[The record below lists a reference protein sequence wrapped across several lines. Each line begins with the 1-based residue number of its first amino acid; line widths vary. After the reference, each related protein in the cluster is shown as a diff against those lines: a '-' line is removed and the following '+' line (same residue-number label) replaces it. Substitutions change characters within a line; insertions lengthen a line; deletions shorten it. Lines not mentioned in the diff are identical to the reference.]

1 MPDRIIDCCSLLNLY
16 AGWGGLDNL
25 QRLEHSWFICK
36 AVQGESQITRE
47 YDEHQQ
53 PQDRKLT
60 LQPFVQSGVIQ
71 VIAPETDEEIE
82 SYLEFA
88 ELIDDGEAQSIALA
102 KHRGLT
108 LLTDDRKALKIAHR
122 QNVGIATIS
131 TVDILREWIERC
143 GIQIADVRKTLTRIQ
158 ELARFAPPKN
168 SAELAWWIAQFT
180 DLSTSP

>member
-1 MPDRIIDCCSLLNLY
+1 MPNRIIDCCSLLNLY

-25 QRLEHSWFICK
+25 LQLEHSWFICK
-36 AVQGESQITRE
+36 AVEGESQITRE

-53 PQDRKLT
+53 PQDRELT
-60 LQPFVQSGVIQ
+60 LQPFVQSGVLQ
-71 VIAPETDEEIE
+71 VIGPETDEEIE

-108 LLTDDRKALKIAHR
+108 LLTDDRKALKIAQSQH
-122 QNVGIATIS
+122 VGIETIS
-131 TVDILREWIERC
+131 TVDVLREWIERS
-143 GIQIADVRKTLTRIQ
+143 GIQIADVRKTLTRIR

-168 SAELAWWIAQFT
+168 STDLAWWITQLT
-180 DLSTSP
+180 EP